1 MKNTTIHANALEKE
15 LMGQINESVIDEAKK
30 KQIIITFTT
39 QKGGQ
44 HQQAI
49 FDAEIEKKDAEH
61 FIKAVPDWGKL
72 ISVKHK

>member
-1 MKNTTIHANALEKE
+1 MNFKESLEE
-15 LMGQINESVIDEAKK
+15 EAKK

-49 FDAEIEKKDAEH
+49 FDADTEKKDAEH
-61 FIKAVPDWGKL
+61 FVKAVPDWGKL